1 MSAAYRR
8 GRQAPDSAQEH
19 RNWLALVEVSGPF
32 LSLPVLRKTWPSLD
46 ALDGKQRE
54 RLRLE
59 HARWQEIVA
68 PGDAQSEVAEQ
79 GWIDYVLREL
89 LGWADDLH
97 TSQLEAFRVE
107 VGEHDALLVPS
118 FVLSGSGEEPRPDSA
133 RLLGLV
139 VDPAQHPT
147 ARVAES
153 EWSATPVDR
162 MAMLCRR
169 HGVEL
174 GLVTNGRWWALVY
187 APKGKATGSAVFD
200 AVAWQEA
207 AERDVVR
214 AFRSLLNRERFFG
227 VPDDESLTALFQAS
241 EAAGEEITERL
252 GVQVRQAV
260 ELLVAAMGRS
270 DLQARERDEP
280 GLTGVA
286 AHDVYRGAV
295 SVMMRIVFLLFAE
308 ERKLLPSDNE
318 LYATSYSAGRLCAEL
333 EERALQGTEEE
344 LENTHGAWHRLLAL
358 FAAVYSGFEH
368 PRLVMHGHDGSLF
381 NPDEY
386 PWMPHTI
393 DDRTVLHMLRAVQYV
408 EIGSGRSKER
418 RALSFRSLDVEQ
430 IGYVYEGLL
439 SFDAYHADDVV
450 VGLIGKEGLED
461 EVLLRDLES
470 LASGHADVPAL
481 ASALADKYKD
491 SKVGSTAALQ
501 KRLTP
506 LTGLERE
513 EARKRLLA
521 VTRGNY
527 PLAERLLPF
536 AELIRADLRGLP
548 IVVLSGGLYIT
559 ESSLRKTTGTHYTPR
574 SLAEQ
579 VVDGALEP
587 LVYSPGPLETS
598 DKKLWKPKSSDEIL
612 SLKVA
617 DIAMGSAAFLV
628 AAARYLG
635 KHLVEAWSREG
646 DSRAGECLARER
658 DIDAE
663 DDPLVIEARRQI
675 IEHCLYGTDINPM
688 AVEMAKLSLWL
699 VSMDPKRPFTFLDDR
714 LISGDTLLGIT
725 SVEQLEYMHLDP
737 KRGRVLRED
746 AMFDW
751 TSGVLALVADVA
763 ADRRELTEIDVWG
776 PDPLAALNAKRAMLG
791 DSKARMS
798 ELGLFA
804 DLLIGASLANA
815 KRGVSGFDVAALESS
830 RLIAESRQSKEV
842 DLVDRRQRWLATDQG
857 DSGFSRAPLHWPLE
871 FPEVFEAG
879 GFDAIIGNPPF
890 LGGTKISAPLG
901 AAYRDYLAE
910 GIAEGVRA
918 GGRCDLVAYFV
929 LRAQSL
935 LRAGGQLGL
944 IATNSLAQ
952 GDTREVGLD
961 QIVSKGA
968 TIRSAIKSARWPSR
982 SAMLE
987 YCVVWVTSL
996 APSRDAAI
1004 SLDGIRVVGITSSLD
1019 VLSRAEGSPHRLFA
1033 NKGVAHQGSKLDG
1046 MGFTMDADRAKA
1058 LLASELRN
1066 SEVLFP
1072 FLVGDDINSRP
1083 DFSASRWVVNF
1094 YDWPKDRAATY
1105 VDCFAHVEA
1114 LVRPGRQS
1122 HSEARA
1128 REYWWRYQRSRGEL
1142 YAVMKSVDRVIALTR
1157 HTKTVTPVFIRT
1169 GQVLSDAIVVFGSDD
1184 AAMLAELSSEL
1195 HFWWTATRG
1204 SSLGATIRYTPSD
1217 VFETFPLSRLTD
1229 EMRVL
1234 GDRLDTFRRDVMLHR
1249 RIGLT
1254 NLYNA
1259 VFDEGVRDGEID
1271 ELRQIHRQIDVATIR
1286 AYGWDDMVEQGLD
1299 HGFHQAGAY
1308 TRYTIG
1314 PAVRQEILDRL
1325 LELNHARYAEEVAAG
1340 LHDKKGKGS
1349 KRKPKPVSDDE
1360 VLF

>member
-59 HARWQEIVA
+59 HARWQETA
-68 PGDAQSEVAEQ
+68 TPGDAQAEVAQQ
-79 GWIDYVLREL
+79 GWIDYVLRDL
-89 LGWADDLH
+89 LGWKDDLH
-97 TSQLEAFRVE
+97 TSQLEAFTVE
-107 VGEHDALLVPS
+107 VGEHDAQLIPS
-118 FVLSGSGEEPRPDSA
+118 FVLSAPGEAPKPDSA
-133 RLLGLV
+133 RLLGMAI
-139 VDPAQHPT
+139 DPVQHPA

-162 MAMLCRR
+162 MAILCRR

-227 VPDDESLTALFQAS
+227 VPDDETLTALFQAS

-344 LENTHGAWHRLLAL
+344 LENTYGAWHRLLAL

-393 DDRTVLHMLRAVQYV
+393 DDRTMLHMLRAVQYV
-408 EIGSGRSKER
+408 EIGTGRSKER

-461 EVLLRDLES
+461 EVLLRDLEA
-470 LASGHADVPAL
+470 LASSHADMPAL

-491 SKVGSTAALQ
+491 SKIGSAAALQ
-501 KRLTP
+501 KRLAP
-506 LTGLERE
+506 PAGLGRE

-521 VTRGNY
+521 VTRGDY

-536 AELIRADLRGLP
+536 AELVRADLRGLP
-548 IVVLSGGLYIT
+548 IVVLSGGLYVT

-574 SLAEQ
+574 SLAEE
-579 VVDGALEP
+579 VVEGTLEP
-587 LVYSPGPLETS
+587 LVYSPGPLETA
-598 DKKLWKPKSSDEIL
+598 DTKEWKAKSSEEIL

-646 DSRAGECLARER
+646 DSGAGEYLVRER
-658 DIDAE
+658 NIDAE
-663 DDPLVIEARRQI
+663 EDPLVIEARRQI
-675 IEHCLYGTDINPM
+675 IEHCLYGADINPM

-699 VSMDPKRPFTFLDDR
+699 VSMDPMRPFTFLDDR
-714 LISGDTLLGIT
+714 LTSGDSLLGII
-725 SVEQLEYMHLDP
+725 SVDQLKYMHLDP
-737 KRGRVLRED
+737 KRGRQLHKGTIL
-746 AMFDW
+746 DW
-751 TSGVLALVADVA
+751 TSGVQAVVSGVARDRRKLADVDA
-763 ADRRELTEIDVWG
+763 SGLE
-776 PDPLAALNAKRAMLG
+776 PLAALNIKRVMLEN
-791 DSKARMS
+791 SKQRMS
-798 ELGLFA
+798 ELRLFA
-804 DLLIGASLANA
+804 DLLVGASLANA
-815 KRGVSGFDVAALESS
+815 KRGASGFDAASLEAS
-830 RLIAESRQSKEV
+830 RLVSESREADNVHLSGQ
-842 DLVDRRQRWLATDQG
+842 RRRWLATDG
-857 DSGFSRAPLHWPLE
+857 ASSGFDREPLHWPLE
-871 FPEVFEAG
+871 FPEVFEKG

-890 LGGTKISAPLG
+890 LGGKKISG
-901 AAYRDYLAE
+901 SMGSAYREYLVATS
-910 GIAEGVRA
+910 GRGVKGNA
-918 GGRCDLVAYFV
+918 DLVGYFT
-929 LRAQSL
+929 LKAHDLLHLAGQS
-935 LRAGGQLGL
+935 GL
-944 IATNSLAQ
+944 IATNTLAQ
-952 GDTREVGLD
+952 GDTREVALD
-961 QIVSKGA
+961 QIIATGA
-968 TIRSAIKSARWPSR
+968 TIRQAIKSKPWPSS
-982 SAMLE
+982 SAALE
-987 YCVVWVTSL
+987 YCAVWISRAPL
-996 APSRDAAI
+996 ANDAQRVADDVIVQAI
-1004 SLDGIRVVGITSSLD
+1004 TPSLDPASRVSGNPERLLSSRGIVFQGSIVVGL
-1019 VLSRAEGSPHRLFA
+1019 
-1033 NKGVAHQGSKLDG
+1033 
-1046 MGFTMDADRAKA
+1046 GFTLTFKEAR
-1058 LLASELRN
+1058 ELVGVHPSN
-1066 SEVLFP
+1066 SEVVFP
-1072 FLVGDDINSRP
+1072 YLIGEDISSRP
-1083 DFSASRWVVNF
+1083 DCSASRQIINF
-1094 YDWPKDRAATY
+1094 RDWSEGRAAAY
-1105 VDCFAHVEA
+1105 VEPFERLERLVKPERAKVNREAH
-1114 LVRPGRQS
+1114 RTR
-1122 HSEARA
+1122 
-1128 REYWWRYQRSRGEL
+1128 WWRYGDYKPSL
-1142 YAVMKSVDRVIALTR
+1142 YAAIEGLKSVIVIALVS
-1157 HTKTVTPVFIRT
+1157 KTVMPVVVPNE
-1169 GQVLSDAIVVFGSDD
+1169 QVFSHALGVFASDD
-1184 AAMLAELSSEL
+1184 MAMLALLSSSP
-1195 HFWWTATRG
+1195 HFWWTLMHASTLETRV
-1204 SSLGATIRYTPSD
+1204 RYTPSD
-1217 VFETFPLSRLTD
+1217 VFETLPLPALTED
-1229 EMRVL
+1229 MRELGGELDKYRSNVL
-1234 GDRLDTFRRDVMLHR
+1234 LDRQL
-1249 RIGLT
+1249 GLT
-1254 NLYNA
+1254 KLYNL
-1259 VFDEGVRDGEID
+1259 VFDESVHDPAMD
-1271 ELRQIHRQIDVATIR
+1271 ELRRIHREIDVATVR
-1286 AYGWDDMVEQGLD
+1286 AYGWDDLVDQGLG
-1299 HGFHQAGAY
+1299 HGFHQSGAY
-1308 TRYTIG
+1308 VRYTFG

-1340 LHDKKGKGS
+1340 LHDEKVKGG

>member
-59 HARWQEIVA
+59 HSRWQEIVA
-68 PGDAQSEVAEQ
+68 PGDVQSEVAQQ
-79 GWIDYVLREL
+79 GWIDYVLRDL

-97 TSQLEAFRVE
+97 TSGLDAFTVE
-107 VGEHDALLVPS
+107 VGEHDAQLVPS
-118 FVLSGSGEEPRPDSA
+118 FVLSAPGEEPKPDSA

-227 VPDDESLTALFQAS
+227 VPDDETLTALFQAS

-344 LENTHGAWHRLLAL
+344 LENTYGAWHRLLAL
-358 FAAVYSGFEH
+358 FAAVYSGFGH

-408 EIGSGRSKER
+408 EIGTGRSKER

-450 VGLIGKEGLED
+450 VGLMGKEGLED
-461 EVLLRDLES
+461 EVQLRDLES
-470 LASGHADVPAL
+470 LASDHADVPAL

-491 SKVGSTAALQ
+491 SKIGSPAALQ
-501 KRLTP
+501 KRLVP
-506 LTGLERE
+506 LAGLDRE

-521 VTRGNY
+521 VTRGDY

-536 AELIRADLRGLP
+536 AELIRTDLRGLP
-548 IVVLSGGLYIT
+548 IVVLSGGLYVT

-579 VVDGALEP
+579 VVEGALEP
-587 LVYSPGPLETS
+587 LVYLPGPLETADRS
-598 DKKLWKPKSSDEIL
+598 EWKPKSSEEIL

-635 KHLVEAWSREG
+635 KHLVEGWSREG
-646 DSRAGECLARER
+646 DTRAGEYLARER

-699 VSMDPKRPFTFLDDR
+699 VSMDPVRPFTFLDDR
-714 LISGDTLLGIT
+714 LTSGDSLLGIT
-725 SVEQLEYMHLDP
+725 SLEQLEYMHLDP
-737 KRGRVLRED
+737 KRGRDLHEGVIY
-746 AMFDW
+746 DW
-751 TSGVLALVADVA
+751 TSGVRDLVADVA
-763 ADRRELTEIDVWG
+763 ADRRKLTDIG
-776 PDPLAALNAKRAMLG
+776 ASGSDPLSVLSTKRALLQKSG
-791 DSKARMS
+791 QRISQIK
-798 ELGLFA
+798 LLA
-804 DLLIGASLANA
+804 DVLIGASLASA
-815 KRGVSGFDVAALESS
+815 RRGVLGLDVASLESAQLVS
-830 RLIAESRQSKEV
+830 AEKRQSGEV
-842 DLVDRRQRWLATDQG
+842 DLLSQRGRWLMADRPKG
-857 DSGFSRAPLHWPLE
+857 GFDRIPLHWPLE
-871 FPEVFEAG
+871 FPEVFESG

-890 LGGTKISAPLG
+890 LGGQKLTGALSVSYREYLVHGIGRAVRGSA
-901 AAYRDYLAE
+901 
-910 GIAEGVRA
+910 
-918 GGRCDLVAYFV
+918 DLVAYFV
-929 LRAQSL
+929 LRAHAL
-935 LRAGGQLGL
+935 LNSAGQTGL
-944 IATNSLAQ
+944 IATNTLAQ

-961 QIVSKGA
+961 QIDADGV
-968 TIRSAIKSARWPSR
+968 TIRRAVKSKSWPAESAA
-982 SAMLE
+982 LE
-987 YCVVWVTSL
+987 YCVVWTSKQAL
-996 APSRDAAI
+996 DDRAARV
-1004 SLDGIRVVGITSSLD
+1004 LDGVGVMGITPSLESA
-1019 VLSRAEGSPHRLFA
+1019 SRVTGNAHRLNA
-1033 NKGVAHQGSKLDG
+1033 NRGKSSIGSYVLG
-1046 MGFTMDADRAKA
+1046 MGFTMEPDRA
-1058 LLASELRN
+1058 LGLIEEDPRN
-1066 SEVLFP
+1066 AEVLFP
-1072 FLVGDDINSRP
+1072 YVNGQDLNSRP
-1083 DFSASRWVVNF
+1083 DYSASRWVINF
-1094 YDWPKDRAATY
+1094 KDRSEEQAKQYAACY
-1105 VDCFAHVEA
+1105 EQVRL
-1114 LVRPGRQS
+1114 LVKPERDKNSNKQR
-1122 HSEARA
+1122 
-1128 REYWWRYQRSRGEL
+1128 REIWWRFTRPTLDL
-1142 YAVMKSVDRVIALTR
+1142 YAAIAGDSRVIVMAQVS
-1157 HTKTVTPVFIRT
+1157 KTAMPVMVST
-1169 GQVLSDAIVVFGSDD
+1169 CQVFSHKVVVFPS
-1184 AAMLAELSSEL
+1184 AAPALLSLLSSNIHYSWAEKYS
-1195 HFWWTATRG
+1195 ATMKADL
-1204 SSLGATIRYTPSD
+1204 SYSPSD
-1217 VFETFPLSRLTD
+1217 VLSTLAFPELND
-1229 EMRVL
+1229 EMQQV
-1234 GDRLDTFRRDVMLHR
+1234 GEMLDTFRSDLMTDRW
-1249 RIGLT
+1249 IGLT
-1254 NLYNA
+1254 KLYNE
-1259 VFDEGVRDGEID
+1259 VFDEFSRDTSIEELRRIHREID
-1271 ELRQIHRQIDVATIR
+1271 IATVR
-1286 AYGWDDMVEQGLD
+1286 AYGWDDLLIQGLD
-1299 HGFHQAGAY
+1299 HGFHQVGAY
-1308 TRYTIG
+1308 VRYTIG

-1340 LHDKKGKGS
+1340 LHDKKPKGA
-1349 KRKPKPVSDDE
+1349 KRNSKPVSDDE